1 VIRRVWV
8 RNQRQIDPGNSKGKT
23 LRILIVEDEPKVA
36 EALREGLES
45 EAYSVALATS
55 GEDGFFLANSEAFD
69 LVILDVMLPGRSG
82 IDIVSAMRK
91 KGMHI
96 PVLLLTAKDTVAD
109 RVLGLDSGA
118 DDYLVKPFA
127 FAELSARVRALVRRG
142 KQDSPVILEV
152 DDLRIDLI
160 TRKARRGNRP
170 LQLTTKEYEV
180 LEYLMRN
187 EGQIVSREML
197 GRDVWLESTR
207 HATLDN
213 VIDVHMT
220 RIRRKV
226 DDGFAAKLVH
236 TVRGAGFVLAAQ
248 K

>member
-1 VIRRVWV
+1 
-8 RNQRQIDPGNSKGKT
+8 
-23 LRILIVEDEPKVA
+23 LRILVVEDEPKIA
-36 EALREGLES
+36 QALREGLES
-45 EAYSVALATS
+45 EAYSVTVATS
-55 GEDGFFLANSEAFD
+55 GEDGFFLANSEVFD
-69 LVILDVMLPGRSG
+69 LMILDVMLPGRSG
-82 IDIVSAMRK
+82 IDILSAMRRR
-91 KGMHI
+91 GMHI

-109 RVLGLDSGA
+109 RVRGLDMGA

-127 FAELSARVRALVRRG
+127 FAELSARVRALGRRG

-160 TRKARRGNRP
+160 TRKARRANRS

-187 EGQIVSREML
+187 HGQIVSREML
-197 GRDVWLESTR
+197 GRDVWLENTR
-207 HATLDN
+207 HSTLDN
-213 VIDVHMT
+213 VIDVHMA

-226 DDGFAAKLVH
+226 DDGFPTKLVH
-236 TVRGAGFVLAAQ
+236 TVRGVGFVLAAQ